1 MPVVKVEHISY
12 VERLYKN
19 CPVLYRTIHRF
30 ARIPHNAIVYRCV
43 SIEQCFN
50 GSFITSCFV
59 SDTLLMFITVF
70 RSCKRKD
77 EIIYC

>member
-19 CPVLYRTIHRF
+19 CPVLYRTIHRY
-30 ARIPHNAIVYRCV
+30 ACIPHNAIVYRYV

-50 GSFITSCFV
+50 GSFFTS
-59 SDTLLMFITVF
+59 
-70 RSCKRKD
+70 
-77 EIIYC
+77 